1 VIDPSTLL
9 VDPPVLHTE
18 RLRIRLLRMEDTE
31 PLFLCFCDPEAMR
44 FWSSPP
50 HASPSVTA
58 EMIERAR
65 ASFLAG
71 EGIEWAIT
79 RRGDDMAVGKIGH
92 WRWQRAHSRSE
103 VGFMLRR
110 DLWRQGMAVEALQ
123 AVVEWGFGRMELHS
137 MEAQLDSANEASQRT
152 LERVGFRREGLLRQ
166 SYFDG
171 AEFRD
176 TLVYGL
182 VRSDLGY

>member
-1 VIDPSTLL
+1 VIDPSSLL
-9 VDPPVLHTE
+9 VDPPVLTTE
-18 RLRIRLLRMEDTE
+18 RLRLRLLRMDDAEA
-31 PLFLCFCDPEAMR
+31 LFLCFCDPEAMR

-79 RRGDDMAVGKIGH
+79 RRDNDTAVGKIGH
-92 WRWQRAHSRSE
+92 WRWQRAHERSE
-103 VGFMLRR
+103 LGFMLRR
-110 DLWRQGMAVEALQ
+110 DQWRQGLAGEALR
-123 AVVEWGFGRMELHS
+123 AVVEWGFGRFGLHS
-137 MEAQLDSANEASQRT
+137 MEAQLDAGNVASQRT
-152 LERVGFRREGLLRQ
+152 LERVGFKREGRLRQ

-171 AEFRD
+171 SEYRD

-182 VRSDLGY
+182 LKSDLNH